1 MGVVDAAVFRPS
13 GLHGDPRGRSAKPV
27 KGQRG
32 PEVTGDDELGRRR
45 GSPAWR
51 SRRRSAPSRGKVA
64 ARVVRRAGGW
74 RDQGGAGRVKRA
86 VVAILGVRA
95 AEIAARRLRGGIGI
109 EPSSDSGR
117 VL

>member
-1 MGVVDAAVFRPS
+1 MGVVDAAVLRSS
-13 GLHGDPRGRSAKPV
+13 GLHGKPWGRSAKPV

-74 RDQGGAGRVKRA
+74 RDQGGADGA
-86 VVAILGVRA
+86 QIEPGAILG
-95 AEIAARRLRGGIGI
+95 RR
-109 EPSSDSGR
+109 D
-117 VL
+117 